1 MPQKKYD
8 LLLSIGG
15 GYGVAQDLATTSSVR
30 VERSRDTPR
39 SCMTSRHLDW
49 ARCERCR
56 YFRKI
61 KGRYLKIGICA
72 PSTPFTREDAARVT
86 ALASSTHPAAE
97 LIFHEQCFAESGH
110 FAGPDHERR
119 AAFVDMANDPD
130 LDAVWFA
137 RGGYG
142 ACRIAGDAVAAL
154 RSAAGDKIYMGY
166 SDAGNLLGA
175 LYRAKIGRV
184 CYGPMPADIR
194 RAGGESA
201 IIRALGWMVSAS
213 PQALEPHVQAGEKLA
228 AFNLM
233 TLAMM
238 VGTPLMPDLKGHVL
252 MVEEVSEYLYGYD
265 RAFFHVTSHLQ
276 SAGLA
281 GLRLGRVSD
290 VLENDRPFGE
300 GAEEIAR
307 RWSAKTGIAYLG
319 RADIGHDADNKIVP
333 FGLATSSAA
342 T

>member
-1 MPQKKYD
+1 M
-8 LLLSIGG
+8 
-15 GYGVAQDLATTSSVR
+15 R
-30 VERSRDTPR
+30 
-39 SCMTSRHLDW
+39 
-49 ARCERCR
+49 
-56 YFRKI
+56 
-61 KGRYLKIGICA
+61 IGICA

-86 ALASSTHPAAE
+86 ALASSSHPGAT
-97 LIFHEQCFAESGH
+97 LFFQDQCFAEAGH
-110 FAGPDHERR
+110 FAGPDHERC
-119 AAFVDMANDPD
+119 AAFVDMANDSS
-130 LDAVWFA
+130 LDAIWFV

-142 ACRIAGDAVAAL
+142 ACRIAQDAVAAL

-184 CYGPMPADIR
+184 CHGPMPADIR
-194 RAGGESA
+194 RAGGEAAVS
-201 IIRALGWMVSAS
+201 RALEWMLNAS
-213 PQALEPHVQAGEKLA
+213 PQALEPHVQAGTKHA

-238 VGTPLMPDLKGHVL
+238 AGTSLMPDLKDHVL
-252 MVEEVSEYLYGYD
+252 MIEEVSEYLYGYD
-265 RAFFHVTSHLQ
+265 RAFFHVASHLQ

-290 VLENDRPFGE
+290 VVENDRPFGD

-307 RWSAKTGIAYLG
+307 RWCAKTGIPYLG